1 MSTFSAKGTD
11 VDVEAI
17 MANIRRKID
26 EKRKGLY
33 TEDEVREIA
42 EMKLDAVLE
51 ASEFNSDFVAAFRAR
66 DEKWNYRFSP
76 ETIYAS
82 SHAGG
87 GGLIR
92 AARRFLNPVLKLF
105 FNPNPLISALS
116 RQADLN
122 RYYVLL
128 LHNMAQE
135 LTRANLELTNLKA
148 RLRTLGIRVDFQG
161 KREKTMEQVVLER
174 DSREPRESR
183 PLPARSSDRP
193 EPSERHERGE
203 RSSERGDRDRG
214 GPRRDR
220 GATSER
226 PPANTRPNRGERGER
241 GDRERGEPGSDRD
254 SARRGRGR
262 RSFRRRRG
270 GSGGSGS
277 SGSSAGGGGSNSNRG
292 GDPSGRPPSG
302 NRPGGGSSDP
312 RADREGSGGNRS

>member
-1 MSTFSAKGTD
+1 MSTFSTKGTD
-11 VDVEAI
+11 IDVEAI
-17 MANIRRKID
+17 MANIRRKIE

-33 TEDEVREIA
+33 TEEEVREIA

-66 DEKWNYRFSP
+66 DEKWNYRFNP

-87 GGLIR
+87 GGFIR

-105 FNPNPLISALS
+105 FNPNPIISALS

-174 DSREPRESR
+174 ETREPRS
-183 PLPARSSDRP
+183 LPARSDRP
-193 EPSERHERGE
+193 EPSERQERGE
-203 RSSERGDRDRG
+203 RVERSERADRPERPERNDRTDRDRG
-214 GPRRDR
+214 GERRADR
-220 GATSER
+220 ADR
-226 PPANTRPNRGERGER
+226 ADRERGER
-241 GDRERGEPGSDRD
+241 GDRERGG
-254 SARRGRGR
+254 RGRGR

-270 GSGGSGS
+270 G
-277 SGSSAGGGGSNSNRG
+277 GGGGGGGNRG
-292 GDPSGRPPSG
+292 DAPGRPPG
-302 NRPGGGSSDP
+302 GRPGGGPSGP
-312 RADREGSGGNRS
+312 RDGSGGNRS

>member
-11 VDVEAI
+11 IDVEAI

-33 TEDEVREIA
+33 TEEEVREIA

-66 DEKWNYRFSP
+66 DEKWNYRFDP

-92 AARRFLNPVLKLF
+92 AARRLLNPVLKLF
-105 FNPNPLISALS
+105 FNPNPIISALS

-174 DSREPRESR
+174 DPR
-183 PLPARSSDRP
+183 PLPPRSSDRP
-193 EPSERHERGE
+193 EPSERQERSERPERADRPERSDRDRGGERRADRERG
-203 RSSERGDRDRG
+203 ERGDRDRG
-214 GPRRDR
+214 
-220 GATSER
+220 
-226 PPANTRPNRGERGER
+226 ER
-241 GDRERGEPGSDRD
+241 GDREGGRG
-254 SARRGRGR
+254 RGRGR

-270 GSGGSGS
+270 G
-277 SGSSAGGGGSNSNRG
+277 GGGGGGGGNRG
-292 GDPSGRPPSG
+292 DASGRPPG
-302 NRPGGGSSDP
+302 GRPPGGGPSGP
-312 RADREGSGGNRS
+312 REGSGGNRS

>member
-11 VDVEAI
+11 IDVEAI

-33 TEDEVREIA
+33 TEEEVREIA

-66 DEKWNYRFSP
+66 DEKWNYRFDP

-87 GGLIR
+87 GGFIR
-92 AARRFLNPVLKLF
+92 SARRLLNPVLKLF
-105 FNPNPLISALS
+105 FNPNPIISALS

-174 DSREPRESR
+174 ESRESR
-183 PLPARSSDRP
+183 PLSARSSDRS
-193 EPSERHERGE
+193 EPSDRPERGE
-203 RSSERGDRDRG
+203 RSDRPERADRPDNRGADRERGG
-214 GPRRDR
+214 ERRD
-220 GATSER
+220 
-226 PPANTRPNRGERGER
+226 RGERGER
-241 GDRERGEPGSDRD
+241 GDRERGERGGDREGG
-254 SARRGRGR
+254 RRGRGR

-270 GSGGSGS
+270 G
-277 SGSSAGGGGSNSNRG
+277 GGGGGGGGNRG
-292 GDPSGRPPSG
+292 DASSRPQG
-302 NRPGGGSSDP
+302 GRPGGGGNTGP
-312 RADREGSGGNRS
+312 REGSGGNRG

>member
-11 VDVEAI
+11 IDVEAI

-66 DEKWNYRFSP
+66 DEKWNYRFGP

-105 FNPNPLISALS
+105 FNPNPIISALS

-174 DSREPRESR
+174 DSREPREPR

-193 EPSERHERGE
+193 EPSERQERGE
-203 RSSERGDRDRG
+203 RSSERGERDRG
-214 GPRRDR
+214 GERRER
-220 GATSER
+220 GASSER
-226 PPANTRPNRGERGER
+226 PERGDRERER
-241 GDRERGEPGSDRD
+241 GDRERGDRD
-254 SARRGRGR
+254 RGERDGARRGRGR
-262 RSFRRRRG
+262 RSFRKRRG
-270 GSGGSGS
+270 GGG
-277 SGSSAGGGGSNSNRG
+277 GGGGSNRG
-292 GDPSGRPPSG
+292 GDSSGRPPSG
-302 NRPGGGSSDP
+302 NRPGGGSTGP
-312 RADREGSGGNRS
+312 REGSGGNRS

>member
-11 VDVEAI
+11 IDVEAI

-66 DEKWNYRFSP
+66 DEKWNYRFGP

-105 FNPNPLISALS
+105 FNPNPIISALS

-174 DSREPRESR
+174 DSREPR

-193 EPSERHERGE
+193 EPSERQERGE
-203 RSSERGDRDRG
+203 RSSERGERDRG
-214 GPRRDR
+214 GERRER
-220 GATSER
+220 GASSER
-226 PPANTRPNRGERGER
+226 PERGDRERER
-241 GDRERGEPGSDRD
+241 GDRERGDRD
-254 SARRGRGR
+254 RGERDGARRGRGR
-262 RSFRRRRG
+262 RSFRKRRG
-270 GSGGSGS
+270 GGG
-277 SGSSAGGGGSNSNRG
+277 GGGGSNRG
-292 GDPSGRPPSG
+292 GDSSGRPPSG
-302 NRPGGGSSDP
+302 NRPGGGSTGP
-312 RADREGSGGNRS
+312 REGSGGNRS